1 MVGECDNAMEY
12 ELATLRDQLA
22 GHAVE
27 IGEAF
32 GRRLDY
38 SIKSVKQVEKI
49 LGEIHREYSRTK
61 DDSGLSGIAIEFGAY
76 LIKVLEQHFGTG
88 TWERHHPEIG
98 SDTFPYYWEGRTLFP
113 YSWCEKRI
121 FDGPGDNVWVKF
133 NALVVKE
140 ASKP

>member
-1 MVGECDNAMEY
+1 MGEYDDAVEY

-22 GHAVE
+22 GHAVK

-38 SIKSVKQVEKI
+38 SIKSVKLVEKI

-76 LIKVLEQHFGTG
+76 LIKVLEQHFGRG
-88 TWERHHPEIG
+88 TWERNHPEIG
-98 SDTFPYYWEGRTLFP
+98 NNTFPYYWDGRTLFP

-140 ASKP
+140 ASKH